1 MPNFS
6 VQEQNY
12 TLQNIA
18 EVAAYAEQIDKFFD
32 KLVLTLYSDWGPIMA
47 AEYADQ
53 IADPDD
59 DDLDFVEFDADDF
72 AESIV
77 SHSVQNIKGRTLVNL
92 QIIDSNG
99 DFQELSKF
107 IDEDIIKLFKSKPH
121 LWEW

>member
-6 VQEQNY
+6 VEEQNY

-18 EVAAYAEQIDKFFD
+18 EVAAYAEQIDNFFD
-32 KLVLTLYSDWGPIMA
+32 ELVLTLYRDWGPIMA

-59 DDLDFVEFDADDF
+59 ADFDFVEFDADDF
-72 AESIV
+72 AKSIV

-99 DFQELSKF
+99 DFQQLSKF
-107 IDEDIIKLFKSKPH
+107 IDEKILELFKSKVQ
-121 LWEW
+121 W

>member
-32 KLVLTLYSDWGPIMA
+32 KLVLALYRDWGPIMA

-107 IDEDIIKLFKSKPH
+107 IDEEIVNLFKSKPH